1 MATSAVDTFR
11 RLCSAREYCTF
22 DLLSKMERM
31 GLEEGEKQT
40 IIKTLKAEKFLDDSR
55 FAGAFVRDKSRL
67 GGWGTIKIR
76 YALRNKRIP
85 DDIIYSALGEITRDA
100 EMERLKKLLAL
111 KANSFKSDDLTAN
124 KLNKLI
130 RFAVSRG
137 FDYELSLKVAKEII
151 G

>member
-11 RLCSAREYCTF
+11 RLCSAREYCIF

-31 GLEEGEKQT
+31 GLDESEKQS
-40 IIKTLKAEKFLDDSR
+40 IINTLIEEKFLDESR
-55 FAGAFVRDKSRL
+55 YAGAFVRDKSRL
-67 GGWGTIKIR
+67 AGWGIIKIR
-76 YALRNKRIP
+76 YALRARKIP
-85 DDIIYSALGEITRDA
+85 DDVISSALGEITRDA
-100 EMERLKKLLAL
+100 EAERLRKLLAV
-111 KANSFKSDDLTAN
+111 KAKSFKSDDLTAN